1 MRNSRL
7 PGTRRGLDPLNNP
20 LVLDASTAVA
30 EVLRSRGMAL
40 FQDERL
46 ELCMSEEA
54 WSETQHELEKRVAVI
69 SRRSSFSAAEQAALL
84 TSTTAAL
91 SACLYVV
98 PTEAYAPFQTAAL
111 GRIPQD
117 PNDWA
122 TVALALAIDAGVW
135 TEDRD
140 FFGSGL
146 ATWRTPV
153 LRHVIEMETE

>member
-1 MRNSRL
+1 M
-7 PGTRRGLDPLNNP
+7 
-20 LVLDASTAVA
+20 LDASTAIA
-30 EVLRSRGMAL
+30 EVLRQRGLAL

-46 ELCMSEEA
+46 ELYMSEEA
-54 WSETQHELEKRVAVI
+54 WSETRHELEKRVAI
-69 SRRSSFSAAEQAALL
+69 LAGRRGFLAAERDALL
-84 TSTTAAL
+84 RATTEAL

-111 GRIPQD
+111 HRIPQD
-117 PNDWA
+117 PNDWPS
-122 TVALALAIDAGVW
+122 VALALAIDAGVW

-153 LRHVIEMETE
+153 LRHAIETETG